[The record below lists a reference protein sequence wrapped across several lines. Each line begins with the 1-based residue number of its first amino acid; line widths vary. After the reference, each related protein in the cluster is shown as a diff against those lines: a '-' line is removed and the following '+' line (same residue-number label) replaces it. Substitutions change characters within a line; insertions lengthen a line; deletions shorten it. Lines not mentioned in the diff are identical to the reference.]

1 MRRFNNV
8 ESTAY
13 LFAVN
18 TQLIQCRVYFN
29 DAYNLT
35 PGSTVRLYAVGYG
48 EKPTHGES
56 TRTKTGETDYTNYEV
71 LSRKNL
77 GSGWMGLQ
85 EAIDDRQWN
94 SSMNPFEDDR
104 GWFDACAL
112 ARLLQLQL
120 FNCMPTEVVLIDVK
134 RL

>member
-18 TQLIQCRVYFN
+18 TQLIQCRIYFK
-29 DAYNLT
+29 DAYKIA
-35 PGSTVRLYAVGYG
+35 PGSTVRLYAIGYG
-48 EKPTHGES
+48 EETNEGVAERATAGK
-56 TRTKTGETDYTNYEV
+56 TDYASYEIV
-71 LSRKNL
+71 SQKNL
-77 GSGWMGLQ
+77 GAGWIGLQ
-85 EAIDDRQWN
+85 EAINDRQWN
-94 SSMNPFEDDR
+94 ATMSPFKDDR

-120 FNCMPTEVVLIDVK
+120 FHYMPTEVLLIDVK

>member
-18 TQLIQCRVYFN
+18 TQLIQCRIYYK
-29 DAYNLT
+29 DAYKLA
-35 PGSTVRLYAVGYG
+35 PGSTVSLYALGYG
-48 EKPTHGES
+48 EENEGDAA
-56 TRTKTGETDYTNYEV
+56 RTKAGQTGYSNYEIV
-71 LSRKNL
+71 SQKNL
-77 GSGWMGLQ
+77 GSGWIGLQ
-85 EAIDDRQWN
+85 EAIDDRKWK
-94 SSMNPFEDDR
+94 SSMSSFKDDR

-120 FNCMPTEVVLIDVK
+120 FNYMPTEVLLIDVK